1 MHSATTNH
9 KQVLLPTDTIPEILI
24 ELSDEWLPMATSNRA
39 LTAIGDADES
49 LSAVIRR
56 YANTRWGMF
65 ALLFPALA
73 VILGLMMIPTLLL
86 LSYSVKPF
94 VGGEIMAGFT
104 LAHYRMIF
112 SSNLHQTIILRTLR
126 IAAVV
131 TILDFALGF
140 PLAYAAVRKGGL
152 MGKTI
157 VIATLAPLTIDL
169 VVRSFGWFILLS
181 GNGIVNGLLGTLGLI
196 NPQNPPKLL
205 FNEIGIII
213 GLTHVMLPFMVFPI
227 INVLHT
233 IPRSYEEAAR
243 NLGANRLTV
252 FRTVIFPLALPGIS
266 AGVLIT
272 FIVSMAAYVTPTILG
287 GGVKVVPVVITN
299 AFTSTGN
306 WPFAS
311 ALSMLLVVLALV
323 VILGYNRILQTI
335 DQTGGI

>member
-1 MHSATTNH
+1 
-9 KQVLLPTDTIPEILI
+9 
-24 ELSDEWLPMATSNRA
+24 MATSNRA
-39 LTAIGDADES
+39 LSALGGADES
-49 LSAVIRR
+49 VSAVIRR
-56 YANTRWGMF
+56 YADSRWGLA
-65 ALLFPALA
+65 ALLLPALI
-73 VILGLMMIPTLLL
+73 VIVGLMVVPTLLL
-86 LSYSVKPF
+86 LEYSVKPF
-94 VGGEIMAGFT
+94 TEGSIAAGFS
-104 LAHYRMIF
+104 LEHYAKIATTE
-112 SSNLHQTIILRTLR
+112 LHRSIVYRTVR
-126 IAAVV
+126 IAAIV
-131 TILDFALGF
+131 TVLDFALGF

-152 MGKTI
+152 LGKTI

-181 GNGIVNGLLGTLGLI
+181 GNGIVNGLLGTLGI
-196 NPQNPPKLL
+196 IDPQSPPKLL
-205 FNEIGIII
+205 FNEVGIII

-243 NLGANRLTV
+243 NLGANRLTT

-311 ALSMLLVVLALV
+311 ALSMFLVVFALV
-323 VILGYNRILQTI
+323 VIVGYNRILQTI
-335 DQTGGI
+335 DQTGGV